1 MDIGIVGKPN
11 VGKST
16 FFCAATMAPAE
27 IANYPFTT
35 VDANV
40 GVGHVR
46 GVCPHTEF
54 KVQCNPNNAPCE
66 SGTRLIPVE
75 LIDVAGLVP
84 DAWQGKGLGN
94 KFLDDLRQ
102 ASALIH
108 VVDASGSTTADGTP
122 CDVGTHNPV
131 EDIAFLEREIDLWFY
146 SILQKD
152 WKKMSRQCSLEGMK
166 IERALHERF
175 TGLAIT
181 EAQISHAL
189 RKAGL
194 KEQPHKW
201 TDEQVMMLC
210 SEIRRAGKPMI
221 IAANKCDQAP
231 EKFIEALK
239 KTEGAIVI
247 PTSAEYELALRKAAK
262 AGLLDYLPG
271 AATFTVKDPV
281 KLSEPQRKALDK
293 IAQFLEKFGGT
304 GVQKCLETAIFD
316 LLNLIP
322 VYPVE
327 DENKLTNKEGL
338 VLPDCHLM
346 PNGSNAKEL
355 AYRVHSDLGDNFIRA
370 IDARTK
376 RVVGHD
382 YVLKKNDVI
391 TIIAR
396 R

>member
-1 MDIGIVGKPN
+1 MDVGIVGKPN

-35 VDANV
+35 VKPNV

-46 GVCPHTEF
+46 GKCPHLEF

-66 SGTRLIPVE
+66 NGVRLIPVE

-108 VVDASGSTTADGTP
+108 IVDASGSTTADGTP
-122 CDVGTHNPV
+122 CDIGRHDPL
-131 EDIAFLEREIDLWFY
+131 EDVAFLEREIDYWFF

-152 WKKMSRQCSLEGMK
+152 WKKIARQCSIEGEK
-166 IERALHERF
+166 VDKVLHERF

-181 EAQISHAL
+181 ELQISQAL
-189 RKAGL
+189 RKAAP
-194 KEQPHKW
+194 ETQAIKW
-201 TDEQVMMLC
+201 TDEEVLAVC

-231 EKFIEALK
+231 EGNMEKLMALK
-239 KTEGAIVI
+239 GVTVI

-262 AGLLDYLPG
+262 AGLLNYLPG
-271 AATFTVKDPV
+271 SPNFELKDSS
-281 KLSEPQRKALDK
+281 KLSEAQKKALNK
-293 IAQFLEKFGGT
+293 ITLFLEKFGST
-304 GVQKCLETAIFD
+304 GVQKCLETAIFE
-316 LLNLIP
+316 LLDLIP

-327 DENKLTNKEGL
+327 DENKLTNKEGM

-346 PNGSNAKEL
+346 HKGSNAKQL
-355 AYRVHSDLGDNFIRA
+355 AFRVHTDLGNNFIRA

-382 YVLKKNDVI
+382 YELKKDDVI
-391 TIIAR
+391 TIVAR

>member
-1 MDIGIVGKPN
+1 MDVGIVGKPN

-16 FFCAATMAPAE
+16 FFSASTMAPAE

-35 VDANV
+35 VEANV
-40 GVGHVR
+40 GVGFVR
-46 GVCPHTEF
+46 GKCPHVEF

-66 SGTRLIPVE
+66 NGTRLIPVE

-108 VVDASGSTTADGTP
+108 IVDASGSTLADGTP
-122 CDVGTHNPV
+122 CDIGAHNPL
-131 EDIAFLEREIDLWFY
+131 EDVKFLDSEIDHWFF
-146 SILQKD
+146 SLINKD
-152 WKKMSRQCSLEGMK
+152 WIKISRQMSMQGTK
-166 IERALHERF
+166 IERVLHEKF

-181 EAQISHAL
+181 EAQITAAL
-189 RKAGL
+189 RKANL
-194 KEQPHKW
+194 DPQPVKW
-201 TDEQVMMLC
+201 SDDELLNLC
-210 SEIRRAGKPMI
+210 AEIRRSGKPML
-221 IAANKCDQAP
+221 IAANKCDQAS
-231 EKFIEALK
+231 EENLEALK
-239 KTEGAIVI
+239 GLPVTVI
-247 PTSAEYELALRKAAK
+247 PTSAEYELALRKASK

-271 AATFTVKDPV
+271 DSSFTLKEPG
-281 KLSEPQRKALDK
+281 KLNEAQRKALDK
-293 IAQFLEKFGGT
+293 ISQFMGKFGGT
-304 GVQKCLETAIFD
+304 GVQKCLETAIFEMLD
-316 LLNLIP
+316 LIP

-338 VLPDCHLM
+338 VLPDAHLM
-346 PNGSNAKEL
+346 PNGSNAREL
-355 AYRVHSDLGDNFIRA
+355 AYRVHTELGDNFIRA

-376 RVVGHD
+376 RIVGHD
-382 YVLKKNDVI
+382 HVLKRDDVI

>member
-1 MDIGIVGKPN
+1 MDVGIVGKPN

-35 VDANV
+35 VKPNV
-40 GVGHVR
+40 GVGYVH
-46 GVCPHTEF
+46 GKCPHEEF
-54 KVQCNPNNAPCE
+54 GVKCNPNNAPCD

-108 VVDASGSTTADGTP
+108 IVDASGSTLADGIP
-122 CDVGTHNPV
+122 CDIGAHDPL
-131 EDIAFLEREIDLWFY
+131 EDVRFLEREIDYWFY

-152 WKKMSRQCSLEGMK
+152 WKRASRQCSQEGKNIDKM
-166 IERALHERF
+166 LHERF
-175 TGLAIT
+175 TGLAIS
-181 EAQISHAL
+181 EGQISHAT
-189 RKAGL
+189 RIAGL
-194 KEQPHKW
+194 EGQPHNW
-201 TDEQVMMLC
+201 TDEQVLRLC
-210 SEIRRAGKPMI
+210 GEIRRAGKPMI

-231 EKFIEALK
+231 EKNLAALK
-239 KTEGAIVI
+239 AIEGTIVI
-247 PTSAEYELALRKAAK
+247 PTSAEYELALRKASK

-271 AATFTVKDPV
+271 AAKFAVKDPS
-281 KLSEPQRKALDK
+281 KLNDAQRKALDK
-293 IAQFLEKFGGT
+293 ISLFMEKFGGT
-304 GVQKCLETAIFD
+304 GIQKCLETAIFG

-327 DENKLTNKEGL
+327 DENKLTNKDGL
-338 VLPDCHLM
+338 VLPDVHLM
-346 PNGSNAKEL
+346 PQGSNAREL
-355 AYRVHSDLGDNFIRA
+355 AYRVHTELGDNFIRA

-382 YVLKKNDVI
+382 YVLKKDDVI

>member
-1 MDIGIVGKPN
+1 MDVGIVGKPN

-16 FFCAATMAPAE
+16 FFSAATMAPAE

-35 VDANV
+35 VKPNV

-46 GVCPHTEF
+46 GKCPHVEF

-66 SGTRLIPVE
+66 GGTRLIPVE

-108 VVDASGSTTADGTP
+108 IVDSSGSTLADGTP
-122 CDVGTHNPV
+122 CNVGMHNPM
-131 EDIAFLEREIDLWFY
+131 EDVKFLDNEIDHWFF
-146 SILQKD
+146 SLLNKD
-152 WKKMSRQCSLEGMK
+152 WTKIVRQMSMDGKKIDRV
-166 IERALHERF
+166 LHEKF

-181 EAQISHAL
+181 EAQISAAM
-189 RKAGL
+189 RKANL
-194 KEQPHKW
+194 DPEPVNW
-201 TDEQVMMLC
+201 SEDELLNLC
-210 SEIRRAGKPMI
+210 AEIRRSGKPML
-221 IAANKCDQAP
+221 IAANKCDQASDDNLASL
-231 EKFIEALK
+231 KALPM
-239 KTEGAIVI
+239 TVI

-271 AATFTVKDPV
+271 ADSFTVKEPG
-281 KLSEPQRKALDK
+281 KLNEAQKKALDK
-293 IAQFLEKFGGT
+293 ISQFMTKFGGT
-304 GVQKCLETAIFD
+304 GVQKCLETAIYD
-316 LLNLIP
+316 MLDLIP

-338 VLPDCHLM
+338 VLPDAHLM
-346 PNGSNAKEL
+346 PNGSNAREL
-355 AYRVHSDLGDNFIRA
+355 AYKVHTDLGDNFIRA

-382 YVLKKNDVI
+382 YMLKRDDVI
-391 TIIAR
+391 TIVAR

>member
-16 FFCAATMAPAE
+16 FFSAATMVPAE

-35 VDANV
+35 VKPNV
-40 GVGHVR
+40 GVGYVH
-46 GVCPHTEF
+46 GKCPHEEF
-54 KVQCNPNNAPCE
+54 KVQCNPNNAPCDN
-66 SGTRLIPVE
+66 GTRLIPVE

-108 VVDASGSTTADGTP
+108 IVDASGSTLADGTP
-122 CDVGTHNPV
+122 CDIGAHDPL
-131 EDIAFLEREIDLWFY
+131 EDVKFLEREIDYWFY

-152 WKKMSRQCSLEGMK
+152 WKKASRQCSQEGKNIDKM
-166 IERALHERF
+166 LHERF
-175 TGLAIT
+175 TGLAIS
-181 EAQISHAL
+181 EGQISHAT
-189 RKAGL
+189 RNAGL
-194 KEQPHKW
+194 GGQTHNW
-201 TDEQVMMLC
+201 TDEQVLKLC
-210 SEIRRAGKPMI
+210 GEIRRAGKPMI

-231 EKFIEALK
+231 EKNLAALRAIESAV
-239 KTEGAIVI
+239 VI
-247 PTSAEYELALRKAAK
+247 PTSAEYELALRKASK

-271 AATFTVKDPV
+271 SAGFRVKDPS
-281 KLSEPQRKALDK
+281 KLNDAQRKALDK
-293 IAQFLEKFGGT
+293 ISAYLEKFGGT
-304 GVQKCLETAIFD
+304 GIQKCLETAIFG

-327 DENKLTNKEGL
+327 DENKLTNKDGL
-338 VLPDCHLM
+338 VLPDVHLM
-346 PNGSNAKEL
+346 PQGSNAREL
-355 AYRVHSDLGDNFIRA
+355 AYRVHTDLGDNFIRA

-382 YVLKKNDVI
+382 YVLKKDDVI
-391 TIIAR
+391 TIVAR

>member
-1 MDIGIVGKPN
+1 MDVGIVGKPN

-16 FFCAATMAPAE
+16 FFGAATMAPAE

-35 VDANV
+35 VKPNV

-46 GVCPHTEF
+46 GVCPHIEF

-66 SGTRLIPVE
+66 NGVRLIPVE

-108 VVDASGSTTADGTP
+108 IVDASGSTLADGTP
-122 CDVGTHNPV
+122 CGIGEHDPLEDV
-131 EDIAFLEREIDLWFY
+131 AFLEREIDYWLF

-152 WKKMSRQCSLEGMK
+152 WFKISRQCS
-166 IERALHERF
+166 IENQNIEKVLHERF

-181 EAQISHAL
+181 EGQVSTAI
-189 RKAGL
+189 RKAAPQT
-194 KEQPHKW
+194 QPMKW
-201 TDEQVMMLC
+201 SDEEVLSVC
-210 SEIRRAGKPMI
+210 SEIRKAGKPMI

-231 EKFIEALK
+231 EENLERLKALK
-239 KTEGAIVI
+239 GIMVI

-262 AGLLDYLPG
+262 ASLLNYIPG
-271 AATFTVKDPV
+271 SENFELVDSS
-281 KLSEPQRKALDK
+281 KLSEPQKKALDK
-293 IAQFLEKFGGT
+293 IAQFLKKFGNT
-304 GVQKCLETAIFD
+304 GVQKCLETAIFE
-316 LLNLIP
+316 LLDLIP

-327 DENKLTNKEGL
+327 DENKLTNKEGM

-346 PNGSNAKEL
+346 LKGSNAKQL
-355 AYRVHSDLGDNFIRA
+355 AFKVHTDLGNNFIRA

-382 YVLKKNDVI
+382 YELKKDDVI

>member
-1 MDIGIVGKPN
+1 

-16 FFCAATMAPAE
+16 FFCSATLAPAE

-35 VDANV
+35 VKPNV
-40 GVGHVR
+40 GVGYVR
-46 GVCPHTEF
+46 GICPHVEF

-108 VVDASGSTTADGTP
+108 VVDASGSTAADGTP
-122 CDVGTHNPV
+122 CDIGSHDPL
-131 EDIAFLEREIDLWFY
+131 EDVKFLEREIDYWFF

-152 WKKMSRQCSLEGMK
+152 WKKISRQCSLEGK
-166 IERALHERF
+166 NIEKSLHERF
-175 TGLAIT
+175 TGLAIS

-189 RKAGL
+189 RKATL
-194 KEQPHKW
+194 EEQPHKW
-201 TDEQVMMLC
+201 TDEEVLGLC

-231 EKFIEALK
+231 EGNIEALK
-239 KTEGAIVI
+239 RIEGATVI
-247 PTSAEYELALRKAAK
+247 PVSAEYELALRKAAK
-262 AGLLDYLPG
+262 AGLLEYVPG
-271 AATFTVKDPV
+271 AAGFALKEPG
-281 KLSEPQRKALDK
+281 KLTEPQKKALGK
-293 IAQFLEKFGGT
+293 IAAYMEKFGGT
-304 GVQKCLETAIFD
+304 GVGRCLETAIFE
-316 LLNLIP
+316 LLSLIP

-338 VLPDCHLM
+338 VLPDVHLM
-346 PNGSNAKEL
+346 PQGSNAREL
-355 AYRVHSDLGDNFIRA
+355 AYRVHTDLGNNFIRA

-382 YVLKKNDVI
+382 YLLKKNDVI

>member
-1 MDIGIVGKPN
+1 MDVGIVGKPN

-16 FFCAATMAPAE
+16 FFSASTMAPAE

-35 VDANV
+35 VEANV
-40 GVGHVR
+40 GVGFVR
-46 GVCPHTEF
+46 GKCPHVEF

-66 SGTRLIPVE
+66 NGVRMIPVE

-108 VVDASGSTTADGTP
+108 IVDASGSTLADGTP
-122 CDVGTHNPV
+122 CDVGAHNPL
-131 EDIAFLEREIDLWFY
+131 EDVKFLESEIDHWFF
-146 SILQKD
+146 SLINKD
-152 WKKMSRQCSLEGMK
+152 WSKIARQMSMQGTK
-166 IERALHERF
+166 IERVLHEKF

-181 EAQISHAL
+181 EIQITAAL
-189 RKAGL
+189 RKANL
-194 KEQPHKW
+194 DASPSKW
-201 TDEQVMMLC
+201 TDDELLNLC
-210 SEIRRAGKPMI
+210 AEIRRSGKPML
-221 IAANKCDQAP
+221 IAANKCDQAS
-231 EKFIEALK
+231 EENLEALK
-239 KTEGAIVI
+239 ALPFTVI

-262 AGLLDYLPG
+262 AGLLDYIPG
-271 AATFTVKDPV
+271 SDSF
-281 KLSEPQRKALDK
+281 KLKEPSKLNEAQKKALDK
-293 IAQFLEKFGGT
+293 ISHFLQRFGST
-304 GVQKCLETAIFD
+304 GVQKCLETAIYD
-316 LLNLIP
+316 MLGLIP

-338 VLPDCHLM
+338 VLPDAHLM
-346 PNGSNAKEL
+346 PNGSNAREL
-355 AYRVHSDLGDNFIRA
+355 AYKVHTDLGNNFIRA

-382 YVLKKNDVI
+382 YVLKKDDVI
-391 TIIAR
+391 TIVAR

>member
-1 MDIGIVGKPN
+1 MDVGIVGKPN

-16 FFCAATMAPAE
+16 FFSASTMAPAE

-35 VDANV
+35 VEANV

-46 GVCPHTEF
+46 GKCPHVEF

-66 SGTRLIPVE
+66 NGTRLIPVE

-108 VVDASGSTTADGTP
+108 IVDASGSTLADGTP
-122 CDVGTHNPV
+122 CDVGAHDPL
-131 EDIAFLEREIDLWFY
+131 EDVKFLESEIDHWFF
-146 SILQKD
+146 SLINKD
-152 WKKMSRQCSLEGMK
+152 WVKISRQMSMQGTK
-166 IERALHERF
+166 IERVLHEKF

-181 EAQISHAL
+181 EIQITAAL
-189 RKAGL
+189 RKAGIDS
-194 KEQPHKW
+194 PPVKW
-201 TDEQVMMLC
+201 SDDELLNLC
-210 SEIRRAGKPMI
+210 AEIRRSGKPML

-231 EKFIEALK
+231 PGNLEKLMALPVK
-239 KTEGAIVI
+239 VI

-271 AATFTVKDPV
+271 DSSF
-281 KLSEPQRKALDK
+281 KLKEPGKLNEAQKKALGK
-293 IAQFLEKFGGT
+293 ISQFLETHGST
-304 GVQKCLETAIFD
+304 GVQRCLETAIYEM
-316 LLNLIP
+316 LGLIP

-338 VLPDCHLM
+338 VLPDAHLM
-346 PNGSNAKEL
+346 PNGSNAREL
-355 AYRVHSDLGDNFIRA
+355 AYRVHTDLGDNFIRA

-376 RVVGHD
+376 RIVGHD
-382 YVLKKNDVI
+382 YVLKKDDVI

>member
-1 MDIGIVGKPN
+1 MDVGIVGKPN

-16 FFCAATMAPAE
+16 FFSAATMAPAE

-35 VDANV
+35 VKANV

-46 GVCPHTEF
+46 GKCPHAEF
-54 KVQCNPNNAPCE
+54 GVQCNPNNAPCE
-66 SGTRLIPVE
+66 SGVRMIPVE

-108 VVDASGSTTADGTP
+108 IVDVSGSTLADGTP
-122 CDVGTHNPV
+122 CDVGMHNPL
-131 EDIAFLEREIDLWFY
+131 EDVTFLESEIDHWFF
-146 SILQKD
+146 SLLHKD
-152 WKKMSRQCSLEGMK
+152 WSKIVRQMSMDGKKIDRV
-166 IERALHERF
+166 LHEKF

-181 EAQISHAL
+181 EAQISAAM
-189 RKAGL
+189 RKANL
-194 KEQPHKW
+194 DPQPSNW
-201 TDEQVMMLC
+201 SDDELLNLC
-210 SEIRRAGKPMI
+210 AEIRRSGKPML

-231 EKFIEALK
+231 EENLGALK
-239 KTEGAIVI
+239 ALPLTVV
-247 PTSAEYELALRKAAK
+247 PTSAEYELALRKASK
-262 AGLLDYLPG
+262 AGLVDYIPG
-271 AATFTVKDPV
+271 SDSFTVKDPS
-281 KLSEPQRKALDK
+281 KLNEAQKKALGK
-293 IAQFLEKFGGT
+293 IAQFLQKFGGT
-304 GVQKCLETAIFD
+304 GIQKCLETAIYD
-316 LLNLIP
+316 MLGLIP

-346 PNGSNAKEL
+346 PGGSNAREL
-355 AYRVHSDLGDNFIRA
+355 AYRVHTDLGDNFIRA

-376 RVVGHD
+376 RIVGHD
-382 YVLKKNDVI
+382 YVLRKDDVI
-391 TIIAR
+391 TIVAR